1 MFRKHSLA
9 FSRKGHVA
17 LVQNRT
23 GVSFRTRTKFTESI
37 LQPLNITWY
46 GHLQF
51 HLHIMIIHSSLC
63 KVETAT
69 RLLKCFSS
77 SLPQCE

>member
-1 MFRKHSLA
+1 MFCKHLLT
-9 FSRKGHVA
+9 FSRKGHVG

-23 GVSFRTRTKFTESI
+23 GVNFITRTKFTEPI
-37 LQPLNITWY
+37 LQLLNIRWY

-51 HLHIMIIHSSLC
+51 HLHTLVIHSNLC
-63 KVETAT
+63 KAETAT

-77 SLPQCE
+77 SLPERL